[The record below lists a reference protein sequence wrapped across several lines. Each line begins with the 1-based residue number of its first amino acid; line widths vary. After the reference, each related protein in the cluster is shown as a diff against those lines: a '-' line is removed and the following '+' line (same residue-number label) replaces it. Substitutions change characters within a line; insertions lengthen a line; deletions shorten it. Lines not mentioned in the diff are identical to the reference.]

1 MNQYNYLNFAVW
13 MDSNG
18 KEHLVKARKGYF
30 ASDAFIEGDEAFSQI
45 LGEKF
50 GGIFGDDGDVATCNR
65 RNIRR
70 LTSDEEFEALYKNT
84 CECFK
89 FLVEFEPKFKEAIRK
104 LPFGK
109 RLRLSCD
116 YQLSIVAAIHQD
128 YPETTVDELVGLIV
142 ASESD
147 Q

>member
-13 MDSNG
+13 RDSDG

-30 ASDAFIEGDEAFSQI
+30 ASDAFIEGDEAFNQI
-45 LGEKF
+45 SGEKF

-70 LTSDEEFEALYKNT
+70 LTSDEEFESLYKNT

-89 FLVEFEPKFKEAIRK
+89 FLVDFEPKFKDAIRK

-109 RLRLSCD
+109 RIRLDSD
-116 YQLSIVAAIHQD
+116 YQVSIVSFIHKE
-128 YPETTVDELVGLIV
+128 YPETTVDELI
-142 ASESD
+142 ESIISNES
-147 Q
+147 